1 MKLTPMTMST
11 LSAALTILCLTSCK
25 TPDKVSEASG
35 ASNGSKSGSSSSTVT
50 DGTTGG
56 AGTTGSAATG
66 DKTKAASA
74 EQGLFSSAL
83 DDIPQLKPLQK
94 LNISK
99 LPPAMVICTVDG
111 TPITVSGFQ
120 REFANDVAQFQMMLG
135 QQPDKVAELCSQ
147 AAAMHVALTD
157 EEKKR
162 ILTTA
167 HSPQALEGKKFED
180 FIKEKKV
187 SAKDF
192 ETQVLNL
199 GLAFKVGTKIIEGNQ
214 LSKMV
219 NRIIVLKEATQKGY
233 YQKALNSY
241 IKIKD
246 TPQFKQLVAQAPDS
260 PTEIK
265 DQVIEAEEMKMVVEA
280 LAKNV
285 TVSDQ
290 ALKAEYEKDKNR
302 FTHGERLRLSH
313 IVIAMPDLD
322 SGPLKSVRT
331 QLKEQFPNMTAAE
344 LDKEEKNFKEGQLKK
359 AQELLEK
366 AKKGEDFKTLADNYT
381 DDMPARQ
388 AKNGG
393 DLGFV
398 DSGKQIG
405 PDQLKIVSAVKD
417 LKVGEVAPQLVQTN
431 FGYHI
436 VKLTEKQPAGTRTY
450 EEVKLPLKQYLTQ
463 MEIKKAQDLW
473 LEQKRHSAQI
483 ALSPECSKEL
493 ASADKPAAAASE
505 PAVPTPGSKANTVT
519 Q

>member
-1 MKLTPMTMST
+1 MKLTPKTMST

-25 TPDKVSEASG
+25 TPDKVSETSG
-35 ASNGSKSGSSSSTVT
+35 ASNGSKSGSSSGSGSGSATS
-50 DGTTGG
+50 GAPGG
-56 AGTTGSAATG
+56 ASTTGSEA
-66 DKTKAASA
+66 KAVSA
-74 EQGLFSSAL
+74 QQGLFSSAL

-187 SAKDF
+187 SASEF

-359 AQELLEK
+359 PRNCWIK
-366 AKKGEDFKTLADNYT
+366 PKKVKTSKPWPIT
-381 DDMPARQ
+381 IPMTCPHAR
-388 AKNGG
+388 
-393 DLGFV
+393 
-398 DSGKQIG
+398 
-405 PDQLKIVSAVKD
+405 PRT
-417 LKVGEVAPQLVQTN
+417 VAT
-431 FGYHI
+431 
-436 VKLTEKQPAGTRTY
+436 
-450 EEVKLPLKQYLTQ
+450 
-463 MEIKKAQDLW
+463 W
-473 LEQKRHSAQI
+473 
-483 ALSPECSKEL
+483 AL
-493 ASADKPAAAASE
+493 
-505 PAVPTPGSKANTVT
+505 
-519 Q
+519 

>member
-1 MKLTPMTMST
+1 MKLTPKTMST

-25 TPDKVSEASG
+25 TPDKVSETSG
-35 ASNGSKSGSSSSTVT
+35 ASSGSKSGSESSSGSAK
-50 DGTTGG
+50 DGAPGG
-56 AGTTGSAATG
+56 AAGSDAG
-66 DKTKAASA
+66 DKTKSAAE

-111 TPITVSGFQ
+111 TPITVSNFQ
-120 REFANDVAQFQMMLG
+120 REFANDVAQFQMILS
-135 QQPDKVAELCSQ
+135 QQPDKVAELCNQ
-147 AAAMHVALTD
+147 ATAMHVALTD

-214 LSKMV
+214 LSKMI

-290 ALKAEYEKDKNR
+290 ALKAEYERDKNR

-331 QLKEQFPNMTAAE
+331 QLKEQFPNMTPAE
-344 LDKEEKNFKEGQLKK
+344 LDKEEKNFKDGQLKK
-359 AQELLEK
+359 AQELLDR

-398 DSGKQIG
+398 DSSNQIG
-405 PDQLKIVSAVKD
+405 PDQLKIVSSVKN
-417 LKVGEVAPQLVQTN
+417 LKAGEVAPQLVQTN

-436 VKLTEKQPAGTRTY
+436 VKLTEKEPAGTRPY
-450 EEVKLPLKQYLTQ
+450 EEVKIPLKQYLTQ
-463 MEIKKAQDLW
+463 MEIKKAQDSW

-493 ASADKPAAAASE
+493 AAADKPAAAASE